1 MRHSQYLLIY
11 FTFFFA
17 KVQGFSLKNSFRL
30 KQLKINYA
38 NCFQKHSPPPF
49 LVKKNDATVLNFVA
63 RWYDDQIKLSACGSQ
78 FSMNNF
84 ASIKFN
90 LMIRHIKMELL

>member
-17 KVQGFSLKNSFRL
+17 KVQGFSLKNSGRL

-38 NCFQKHSPPPF
+38 NCFQKHSPPPPF

-63 RWYDDQIKLSACGSQ
+63 RWYDDQINWALAVLNSQ
-78 FSMNNF
+78 WT
-84 ASIKFN
+84 ILHLLN
-90 LMIRHIKMELL
+90 LIWW